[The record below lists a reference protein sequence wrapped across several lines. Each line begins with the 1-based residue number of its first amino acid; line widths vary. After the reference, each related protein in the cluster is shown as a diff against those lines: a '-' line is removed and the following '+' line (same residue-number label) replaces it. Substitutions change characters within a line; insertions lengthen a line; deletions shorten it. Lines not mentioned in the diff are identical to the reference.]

1 MPLPA
6 SLLALKRFADL
17 CCAAFARVRCSR
29 LAAVHGG
36 VYMLNKPIDEIMY
49 DDNGMVT
56 GVKSEG
62 EV

>member
-1 MPLPA
+1 
-6 SLLALKRFADL
+6 
-17 CCAAFARVRCSR
+17 
-29 LAAVHGG
+29 
-36 VYMLNKPIDEIMY
+36 MLNKPIDEIMY